1 MDLIDPTRI
10 VNDLVS
16 MLIAKAFRRRNF
28 FLFPMLFDKENIS
41 FDFKVLILLQYE
53 YKTGF
58 HLFISVFLAFFY

>member
-16 MLIAKAFRRRNF
+16 MLIAKAFRRRTF

-41 FDFKVLILLQYE
+41 FDFKVLILL
-53 YKTGF
+53 
-58 HLFISVFLAFFY
+58 

>member
-16 MLIAKAFRRRNF
+16 MLIAKAFRRWNF

-41 FDFKVLILLQYE
+41 FDFTALILL
-53 YKTGF
+53 
-58 HLFISVFLAFFY
+58 